1 MSLKQN
7 KNFGSPEGF
16 NSLKRERQ
24 TNTNKRVVEI
34 ILNSK
39 HPMYKSQ
46 DDIGTIFFC
55 DVQLKEVTTKPF
67 SLPRAKPLNI
77 NNYTVPLIGEVVQV
91 TEAFT
96 PSPDLDSNPISTN
109 YYQNCVNVHNN
120 AGSNALPLDISKKK
134 GNNKSKTEPDTT
146 TFEFKKEFK
155 TSGSQEVAAKMLNQY
170 LLSLGFLGRSDPRA
184 PKYILIQ
191 LANGDYVYRLEEDDD
206 NNITQRLGNWFKEKK
221 NQQNLNPT
229 EGGTIIQGKS
239 GQRINMLT
247 AGPNGTNSISRN
259 VTDVDGDGN
268 PNIGDRALI
277 ISLGEGDTENVT
289 FDACSIYLGENLS
302 LPIDAASTNAD
313 STKSTFEPIKDP
325 LEQIETPPPAPI
337 PQTNPEPSLQV
348 QEISYDAPAATTPTA
363 VKETTPIVATKDD
376 FSDDEMDDPVFAAL
390 AEAQEEGNISF
401 IDSETYEIAGTECP
415 PEEQY
420 NEIERGDESEESFN
434 EAGEYEAPSA
444 STDGTMTF
452 MKNKNNY
459 QAFIKGKSIKEM
471 EKYYPIT
478 LKGGVGAA
486 EGTIDIVLDPK
497 SPSDMIERLRAD
509 GVNSSNCPSI
519 KYLILH
525 TTATPYRNQ
534 HELINY
540 FYYKNRWKRHGYN
553 ISIDSDGR
561 CNYNVDIVKKG
572 NSNGCA
578 LNTYPAKI
586 NFPDGDSFGKLTN
599 YNAINMSWIGT
610 LEKARGGTPPVRNF
624 PKIGRTT
631 KPNITANQSYS
642 FQSLIEYFCEAFPD
656 IKIAGH
662 NQITIKTGT
671 GKSCPT
677 WNNVRLLDLMKDEKD
692 SNVKDK
698 NIFRKFPSDITND
711 EFYSKID
718 GTDAGGSTYINK
730 IEVEDP
736 NDPSKTIK
744 INDPDDVNDRDK
756 TFRSVKKKAKERSD
770 KRVLQNFTSYYNKT
784 YTNTADYVF
793 ALTHPSK
800 YL

>member
-34 ILNSK
+34 MLNSK
-39 HPMYKSQ
+39 HPMYKNQ

-96 PSPDLDSNPISTN
+96 PSPDLEGNPISTN

-134 GNNKSKTEPDTT
+134 GNNKSKTESNTT

-170 LLSLGFLGRSDPRA
+170 LLSLGFLGRSDPGA
-184 PKYILIQ
+184 PKYKLIQ
-191 LANGDYVYRLEEDDD
+191 AANGDFIYRLDEDSE
-206 NNITQRLGNWFKEKK
+206 ITQRLGNWFKEKK

-268 PNIGDRALI
+268 TNIGDRALI

-348 QEISYDAPAATTPTA
+348 QEISYDAPSATTPTA
-363 VKETTPIVATKDD
+363 VKETTPIVAAEDD

-401 IDSETYEIAGTECP
+401 MDSENYEIAGTETP
-415 PEEQY
+415 VEEQN
-420 NEIERGDESEESFN
+420 NEIVEEDESEESSN
-434 EAGEYEAPSA
+434 ESGEYEAPPV

-452 MKNKNNY
+452 
-459 QAFIKGKSIKEM
+459 IKGKRDFQSLIKNKSMKEM

-478 LKGGVGAA
+478 LEGGVGAA
-486 EGTIDIVLDPK
+486 KGAIDIVLDPK
-497 SPSDMIERLRAD
+497 SPSDMIERLKAD
-509 GVNSSNCPSI
+509 GVNSSNCPQI
-519 KYLILH
+519 KHLIVH
-525 TTATPYRNQ
+525 ITATNYRSS
-534 HELINY
+534 HELLNY
-540 FYYKNRWKRHGYN
+540 FYYSKKWKRAGYN
-553 ISIDSDGR
+553 ISVDSDGR

-572 NSNGCA
+572 YSNGCG
-578 LNTYPAKI
+578 LNAYPAKI

-599 YNAINMSWIGT
+599 TNSINISWIGN
-610 LEKARGGTPPVRNF
+610 KGTPVRTF
-624 PKIGRTT
+624 SKIGTTT
-631 KPNITANQSYS
+631 KPNITANQSQS
-642 FQSLIEYFCEAFPD
+642 FQKLIEYFCEAFPD

-662 NQITIKTGT
+662 NQITIKSGS

-677 WNNVRLLDLMKDEKD
+677 WNNVRLLDLMKDEPD

-698 NIFRKFPSDITND
+698 NIFRKFPSDIPNS

-718 GTDAGGSTYINK
+718 GTDAGGSSAESRT
-730 IEVEDP
+730 
-736 NDPSKTIK
+736 
-744 INDPDDVNDRDK
+744 K
-756 TFRSVKKKAKERSD
+756 TFNRVKNKANGRND
-770 KRVLQNFTSYYNKT
+770 KRVLQNFASYYNKT

-800 YL
+800 YS

>member
-67 SLPRAKPLNI
+67 SLPIAKPLNI

-96 PSPDLDSNPISTN
+96 PSPDLEGNPISTN

-134 GNNKSKTEPDTT
+134 GNNKSKTESNTT

-170 LLSLGFLGRSDPRA
+170 LLSLGFLGRSDPGA
-184 PKYILIQ
+184 PKYKLIQ
-191 LANGDYVYRLEEDDD
+191 AANGDFIYRLDEDSE
-206 NNITQRLGNWFKEKK
+206 ITQRLGNWFKEKK

-268 PNIGDRALI
+268 TNIGDRALI

-363 VKETTPIVATKDD
+363 VKETTPIVATGDD

-401 IDSETYEIAGTECP
+401 TDEENYEISGTEADP
-415 PEEQY
+415 A
-420 NEIERGDESEESFN
+420 IEDDPNNSTGKEPTDIII
-434 EAGEYEAPSA
+434 EYPNASGYSATSVINNMDPSLKDK
-444 STDGTMTF
+444 SYR
-452 MKNKNNY
+452 KNNLI
-459 QAFIKGKSIKEM
+459 QINKEADTAW
-471 EKYYPIT
+471 KAGNYTKAAYT
-478 LKGGVGAA
+478 NKHGA
-486 EGTIDIVLDPK
+486 IILLPPPDPNLTMK
-497 SPSDMIERLRAD
+497 ATEER
-509 GVNSSNCPSI
+509 NI
-519 KYLILH
+519 KYLIIH
-525 TTATPYRNQ
+525 CT
-534 HELINY
+534 
-540 FYYKNRWKRHGYN
+540 
-553 ISIDSDGR
+553 
-561 CNYNVDIVKKG
+561 
-572 NSNGCA
+572 
-578 LNTYPAKI
+578 
-586 NFPDGDSFGKLTN
+586 
-599 YNAINMSWIGT
+599 
-610 LEKARGGTPPVRNF
+610 
-624 PKIGRTT
+624 
-631 KPNITANQSYS
+631 
-642 FQSLIEYFCEAFPD
+642 
-656 IKIAGH
+656 AGH
-662 NQITIKTGT
+662 NTRTPADTMRGFFSPTGRNWEY
-671 GKSCPT
+671 GGYH
-677 WNNVRLLDLMKDEKD
+677 WM
-692 SNVKDK
+692 
-698 NIFRKFPSDITND
+698 IMND
-711 EFYSKID
+711 GVATRCY
-718 GTDAGGSTYINK
+718 
-730 IEVEDP
+730 
-736 NDPSKTIK
+736 
-744 INDPDDVNDRDK
+744 PDDVQTNGATAMNPKSIHLNWIGGFNKKWGYRPMTGNPISSDDSWNGKKGVAPSLGVTEEEAYKRLYGFGSKKLDGWNGGDASTK
-756 TFRSVKKKAKERSD
+756 NSNLISQHQVFTLYKLIKRYIETYPNIREIGHNQVANKNCPLFDVPTFMELKFGGNNTEIGKVRGNYYHPYRPYLIENAKFIAASI
-770 KRVLQNFTSYYNKT
+770 S
-784 YTNTADYVF
+784 
-793 ALTHPSK
+793 
-800 YL
+800 

>member
-7 KNFGSPEGF
+7 KNFGNPEGF
-16 NSLKRERQ
+16 NSLKREKQ
-24 TNTNKRVVEI
+24 INTNKRVVEI

-39 HPMYKSQ
+39 HPMYKNQ

-96 PSPDLDSNPISTN
+96 PSPDLEGNPISTN

-134 GNNKSKTEPDTT
+134 GNNKSKTESDTT

-155 TSGSQEVAAKMLNQY
+155 TSGSQEVAARMLNQY
-170 LLSLGFLGRSDPRA
+170 LLSLGFLGRSDPGA
-184 PKYILIQ
+184 PKYKLIQ
-191 LANGDYVYRLEEDDD
+191 AANGDFIYRLDEDSE
-206 NNITQRLGNWFKEKK
+206 ITQRLGNWFKEKK

-348 QEISYDAPAATTPTA
+348 QEISYDAPSATTPIA
-363 VKETTPIVATKDD
+363 VKETTPIVAIEDD

-390 AEAQEEGNISF
+390 AEAQEEGLISF
-401 IDSETYEIAGTECP
+401 ADFENYEIAGTEADLAIETSDGGLEKEPTDIIIDRDGYNATSIIDNMDLNLKDKSYRINNRIEINKDSVTAWNAGNYDKAAFTNKLGAIILLP
-415 PEEQY
+415 PPDPNLTMKATEER
-420 NEIERGDESEESFN
+420 N
-434 EAGEYEAPSA
+434 
-444 STDGTMTF
+444 
-452 MKNKNNY
+452 
-459 QAFIKGKSIKEM
+459 
-471 EKYYPIT
+471 
-478 LKGGVGAA
+478 
-486 EGTIDIVLDPK
+486 
-497 SPSDMIERLRAD
+497 
-509 GVNSSNCPSI
+509 I

-525 TTATPYRNQ
+525 CTAGWNYKTAADTMAGSFSPTGRNWEYGGYHWMVDNKGVATRCYPDDVQTNGATAMNPKSIHLNWIGGFNKTWQYRPMTGNPIKATYNDDG
-534 HELINY
+534 EITNAGWVGKKGVAPSLVITEEEAYKRLYGFGSKKLEGWNGGEVATNNGNLISQPQA
-540 FYYKNRWKRHGYN
+540 FTLYKL
-553 ISIDSDGR
+553 
-561 CNYNVDIVKKG
+561 VKKYIE
-572 NSNGCA
+572 A
-578 LNTYPAKI
+578 Y
-586 NFPDGDSFGKLTN
+586 
-599 YNAINMSWIGT
+599 
-610 LEKARGGTPPVRNF
+610 
-624 PKIGRTT
+624 
-631 KPNITANQSYS
+631 PNIKV
-642 FQSLIEYFCEAFPD
+642 I
-656 IKIAGH
+656 GH
-662 NQITIKTGT
+662 NQVAK
-671 GKSCPT
+671 KNCPLFDVPT
-677 WNNVRLLDLMKDEKD
+677 FMDLMGLGAHTESGKIRGKYYHP
-692 SNVKDK
+692 
-698 NIFRKFPSDITND
+698 FRN
-711 EFYSKID
+711 
-718 GTDAGGSTYINK
+718 N
-730 IEVEDP
+730 
-736 NDPSKTIK
+736 
-744 INDPDDVNDRDK
+744 
-756 TFRSVKKKAKERSD
+756 
-770 KRVLQNFTSYYNKT
+770 
-784 YTNTADYVF
+784 
-793 ALTHPSK
+793 LTENAK
-800 YL
+800 YLADSIL

>member
-1 MSLKQN
+1 MSLRQN
-7 KNFGSPEGF
+7 KNFGGPEGF
-16 NSLKRERQ
+16 SSLKKEKQ

-77 NNYTVPLIGEVVQV
+77 NNYTVPLIGEIIQV

-96 PSPDLDSNPISTN
+96 PSPELGSNLISTN

-120 AGSNALPLDISKKK
+120 AGSNALPLDISKKGK
-134 GNNKSKTEPDTT
+134 NNKSKTEPDTT
-146 TFEFKKEFK
+146 TFQFKKEFK
-155 TSGSQEVAAKMLNQY
+155 SSSREVARKQLNNY
-170 LLSLGFLGRSDPRA
+170 LRDLGYLGRSDSQA
-184 PKYILIQ
+184 PKYKLFQ
-191 LANGDYVYRLEEDDD
+191 AANGDYIFRLDEDDD
-206 NNITQRLGNWFKEKK
+206 NATQRLGNFFKEKK

-239 GQRINMLT
+239 GQRINLLT

-259 VTDVDGDGN
+259 VTDVDDDGN
-268 PNIGDRALI
+268 TNIGDRAI
-277 ISLGEGDTENVT
+277 VISLGEGDTENVT

-313 STKSTFEPIKDP
+313 STKSTYDPVKDP
-325 LEQIETPPPAPI
+325 LEQISTPPLAPV
-337 PQTNPEPSLQV
+337 PQANPEPSLQI
-348 QEISYDAPAATTPTA
+348 QEIVYDSPFTNTNTS
-363 VKETTPIVATKDD
+363 VKEAAAIVATEDD

-401 IDSETYEIAGTECP
+401 IDSEDYEIAGTETP
-415 PEEQY
+415 VEEQ
-420 NEIERGDESEESFN
+420 NNIIVEEDESEESSN
-434 EAGEYEAPSA
+434 ESGEYEAPPV
-444 STDGTMTF
+444 STDSTMTI
-452 MKNKNNY
+452 
-459 QAFIKGKSIKEM
+459 IKGKRDFQTFIKNKSMKEM

-478 LKGGVGAA
+478 LEPGKGAA
-486 EGTIDIVLDPK
+486 DNAIDIVLDPK
-497 SPSDMIERLRAD
+497 SPSDMIERLKAD
-509 GVNSSNCPSI
+509 GVNSSNCPKV
-519 KYLILH
+519 KYLIIH
-525 TTATPYRNQ
+525 TTATNYRS
-534 HELINY
+534 HHKLINF
-540 FYYKNRWKRHGYN
+540 FYYSKKWSRHGYN
-553 ISIDSDGR
+553 ISVDGDGR

-578 LNTYPAKI
+578 LNVYPAKI

-599 YNAINMSWIGT
+599 YNAINISWIGT
-610 LEKARGGTPPVRNF
+610 KGTPVRTF
-624 PKIGRTT
+624 SKIGKTT
-631 KPNITANQSYS
+631 KPNITANQSNS
-642 FQSLIEYFCEAFPD
+642 FQKLIEYFCEAFPN

-662 NQITIKTGT
+662 NQITIKTGS

-677 WNNVRLLDLMKDEKD
+677 WNNAKFLDLMKGESG

-698 NIFRKFPSDITND
+698 NIFKKFPSDIPNS

-718 GTDAGGSTYINK
+718 GTDAGGSTWINN

-736 NDPSKTIK
+736 NDPNETIK
-744 INDPDDVNDRDK
+744 IKDPNDVSDRDK
-756 TFRSVKKKAKERSD
+756 TFKSVKSKANKRND
-770 KRVLQNFTSYYNKT
+770 KRVLQNFGDYKGVKYS
-784 YTNTADYVF
+784 NTADYVF

-800 YL
+800 YS